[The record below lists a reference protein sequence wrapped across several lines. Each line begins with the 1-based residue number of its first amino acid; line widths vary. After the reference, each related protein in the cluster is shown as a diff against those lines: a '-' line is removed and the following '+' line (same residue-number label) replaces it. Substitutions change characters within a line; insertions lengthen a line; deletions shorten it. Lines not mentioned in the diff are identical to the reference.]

1 MSDLTLEEE
10 RALYKLK
17 RSRNR
22 AALNREEYG
31 FLEHE
36 REKLRKLFFSSS
48 SAEKSA
54 QDIPDFV
61 AAVLEKK
68 RVLDAVDDGDKKND
82 FETEDDIESDDEK
95 TSFALTRLFNQVY
108 SISSFQR

>member
-48 SAEKSA
+48 SAEKSV

-61 AAVLEKK
+61 AAVLEK